1 MRDLLIEKSGSTYND
16 EVSEQI
22 DNAIEIMEKNS
33 DYDIYVLTN
42 SIRLNGAHYITD
54 EDYLVDFANSVN
66 SDLYILP
73 SSIHELLIIPMSCGL
88 KKEELIKMVRDINST
103 ELSQGEVLSDNI
115 YEVYR
120 DRGICMWECT

>member
-1 MRDLLIEKSGSTYND
+1 MRDLLIEKLGSTYND

>member
-1 MRDLLIEKSGSTYND
+1 
-16 EVSEQI
+16 
-22 DNAIEIMEKNS
+22 MEKNS

>member
-1 MRDLLIEKSGSTYND
+1 MYI
-16 EVSEQI
+16 
-22 DNAIEIMEKNS
+22 IEIMEKNS

-88 KKEELIKMVRDINST
+88 KKEELIKKPELINGST
-103 ELSQGEVLSDNI
+103 LTNE
-115 YEVYR
+115 YR
-120 DRGICMWECT
+120 IIKNFA